1 LRAGERVRDWHQ
13 TKERDKRGESEK
25 ESSMKKKEPAC
36 DELKRPVLRRVFGN
50 VCAVRAVT
58 KT

>member
-1 LRAGERVRDWHQ
+1 VRDWHQ

-36 DELKRPVLRRVFGN
+36 DELKRPVLRRVLGN